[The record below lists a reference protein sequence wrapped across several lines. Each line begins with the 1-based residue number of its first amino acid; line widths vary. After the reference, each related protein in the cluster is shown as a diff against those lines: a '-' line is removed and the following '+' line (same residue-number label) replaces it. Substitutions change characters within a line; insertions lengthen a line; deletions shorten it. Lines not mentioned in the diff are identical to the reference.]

1 MLDHETLPF
10 EAAPFLD
17 ISDPNYSIRSPE
29 VRAAR
34 DLSWYART
42 PYGLAILRYEEMSK
56 LLIHKSLRQ
65 GSHAWPELN
74 GVESGLFSDWWKN
87 TILVTEGQD
96 HRRLRRLVNPA
107 FSPKT
112 VKGLM
117 ENFERITNEL
127 IDNFIDKG
135 ECDFMAEFA
144 DPYAARI
151 LTHLIGLPQAVS
163 QDILALSSEMGLA
176 LGVTFKENLD
186 KIETATAKIY
196 TFVDEVIERRLIEP
210 GDDILSMLAS
220 ASVGGD
226 SLSRD
231 ELRNMAVMLAFA
243 GVDTTRNQLGLG
255 LSMFM
260 DSPEQW
266 EHLAADPS
274 LDMAA
279 SNECMRTRPTI
290 TWVSREAIEDFEFKG
305 LEIKSGTTLHLF
317 SESAGTDPSAFP
329 DAKFDI
335 TVPRERNFGFGAG
348 MHVCLGQMVAKND
361 MAVAYRLL
369 SQRIKAP
376 QINGTPV
383 SLPDSGNTGWIYL
396 PIAFEKR

>member
-1 MLDHETLPF
+1 M
-10 EAAPFLD
+10 
-17 ISDPNYSIRSPE
+17 
-29 VRAAR
+29 AR

-74 GVESGLFSDWWKN
+74 GVTSGLFADWWKN

-127 IDNFIDKG
+127 IDTFIDKG

-151 LTHLIGLPQAVS
+151 LTHLIGLPKEVS
-163 QDILALSSEMGLA
+163 KDILDLSSEMGLA

-196 TFVDEVIERRLIEP
+196 DFVDEVIERRLTEP
-210 GDDILSMLAS
+210 GDDILSLLAS
-220 ASVGGD
+220 ASVGED
-226 SLSRD
+226 SLSRA
-231 ELRNMAVMLAFA
+231 ELQNMAVMLAFA

-266 EHLAADPS
+266 EFLAADPS

-317 SESAGTDPSAFP
+317 SESAGTDPAAFP
-329 DAKFDI
+329 NAEFNI

-369 SQRIKAP
+369 SQRIKSLRI
-376 QINGTPV
+376 QGTPV
-383 SLPDSGNTGWIYL
+383 SLPDSGNTGWVYL